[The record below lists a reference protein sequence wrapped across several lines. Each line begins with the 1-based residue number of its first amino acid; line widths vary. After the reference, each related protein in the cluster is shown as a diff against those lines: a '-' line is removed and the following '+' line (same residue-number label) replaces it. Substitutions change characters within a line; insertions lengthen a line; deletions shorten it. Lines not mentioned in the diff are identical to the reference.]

1 MNLRSS
7 STPHRLAGVIFT
19 LLLAS
24 TALPA
29 LAETGESTVDKIA
42 DVMAIIV
49 LCVVP
54 IVGVALFL
62 MVHVL
67 PEKIAHKRHHPQ
79 RDAITTLCLLSLV
92 FGGLLWPLA
101 WLWAFTKPV
110 GYRTAYGTDKHED
123 YYEEMAVEHQAGRLS
138 DDQVAHLVE
147 DLDSIQAK
155 GPLPPHLKKLREELA
170 RRQRAGANATV
181 AATSATS
188 ATTPAAAVIAP
199 TPVAAPAE
207 KGQA

>member
-1 MNLRSS
+1 
-7 STPHRLAGVIFT
+7 
-19 LLLAS
+19 
-24 TALPA
+24 
-29 LAETGESTVDKIA
+29 
-42 DVMAIIV
+42 
-49 LCVVP
+49 
-54 IVGVALFL
+54 
-62 MVHVL
+62 
-67 PEKIAHKRHHPQ
+67 
-79 RDAITTLCLLSLV
+79 
-92 FGGLLWPLA
+92 
-101 WLWAFTKPV
+101 
-110 GYRTAYGTDKHED
+110 
-123 YYEEMAVEHQAGRLS
+123 
-138 DDQVAHLVE
+138 VE